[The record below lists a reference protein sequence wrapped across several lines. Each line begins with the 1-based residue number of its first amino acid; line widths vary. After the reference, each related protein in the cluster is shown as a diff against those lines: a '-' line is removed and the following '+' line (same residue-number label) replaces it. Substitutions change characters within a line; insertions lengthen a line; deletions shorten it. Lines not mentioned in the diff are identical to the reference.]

1 LSIGFTITA
10 ADLLR
15 APPALHNRHMT
26 SGPGLRERKKAKTR
40 RAIQEAALRL
50 FSAQG
55 YDSTT
60 VDQIADAAEVSPST
74 FFRYFPT
81 KEDAVLVDD
90 YDPLFVMAIAK
101 AREVRQPIRA
111 IRAAMVTAFAQ
122 VFEQDREQIY
132 QRTKLTMT
140 IPALRARLFEG
151 TLETQ
156 QAIDDALAERSGQD
170 VRDLDLRVLV
180 AAAVAAMTVAVTTWA
195 EGDGGDDLPALVDHA
210 LSLIDPDEPTS

>member
-1 LSIGFTITA
+1 
-10 ADLLR
+10 
-15 APPALHNRHMT
+15 M
-26 SGPGLRERKKAKTR
+26 RERKKAKTR
-40 RAIQEAALRL
+40 RAIQEAAVRL
-50 FSAQG
+50 ISAQG

-60 VDQIADAAEVSPST
+60 VDQIADAAEISAST

-90 YDPLFVMAIAK
+90 YDPLFVMAIAT
-101 AREVRQPIRA
+101 ARDVRKPIRA

-140 IPALRARLFEG
+140 VPALRARLFEG

-156 QAIDDALAERSGQD
+156 QAIDDAPAEHTGQD

-180 AAAVAAMTVAVTTWA
+180 AAAVAAMTVAVTTWV
-195 EGDGGDDLPALVDHA
+195 EGDGSGDLPALVDHA
-210 LSLIDPDEPTS
+210 LSLIDTDEPTA